1 MSSQQQY
8 EIKKQAQ
15 TEATILVTVDSQTV
29 QDKIQAVYQ
38 RYSREVRVPGFRPGR
53 VPKSYLETR
62 FGREAFLA
70 EAQDELKR
78 DQLPEALVHL
88 DLHPVSVAEIE
99 IVSFGESEPFVFEAA
114 FSVLPVVD
122 PPDYR
127 GIEVAAPRE
136 KEVTDED
143 IDRTLE
149 QIRTQFATLSDKAG
163 DTVSDGDIV
172 HVKED
177 DREWDARADGES
189 PITRA
194 LIGASVGSTVTIDA
208 ELPEGGRLQ
217 ARWEIAGLR
226 EVVLPEIDDDLAK
239 DAGFDSLE
247 TLRTDI
253 RTRMARER
261 AAQHRRIVDT
271 RLLDA
276 LVEKAEIPLPETFID
291 DLVDDEVERLRE
303 SLEDS
308 PSAPSFAEYLEVRET
323 DEEKLREDL
332 RESVSLR
339 VRREL
344 LLRKLAEEAG
354 IAIDDGELG
363 ELATEDA
370 KEAGEDPLRFAARL
384 KAEDRWDD
392 FRSGKV
398 NERVFA
404 LLRAEANVREEE
416 E

>member
-8 EIKKQAQ
+8 EIKEREQ

-29 QDKIQAVYQ
+29 QNKIQAIYR
-38 RYSREVRVPGFRPGR
+38 RYAREVRVPGFRPGR
-53 VPKSYLETR
+53 VPRNYLDTR

-78 DQLPEALVHL
+78 DQLPEALDQL
-88 DLHPVSVAEIE
+88 DLRPVSVPKIE
-99 IVSFGESEPFVFEAA
+99 IVSFGESDPFVFEAA
-114 FSVLPVVD
+114 FSVLPVVE

-127 GIEVAAPRE
+127 GIEITVPRE

-143 IDRTLE
+143 IERVVGQIGTRFSTL
-149 QIRTQFATLSDKAG
+149 TDKAG

-172 HVKED
+172 HVKEH

-189 PITRA
+189 PIMQA
-194 LIGASVGSTVTIDA
+194 LIGGSVGSTVAIDA

-217 ARWEIAGLR
+217 TSWEIVGLR

-239 DAGFDSLE
+239 DAGFDGLE
-247 TLRTDI
+247 ALRTDI
-253 RTRMARER
+253 RTTMTRER
-261 AAQHRRIVDT
+261 AAQHSRMVDR

-276 LVEKAEIPLPETFID
+276 LVEKAEIPLPEAFID
-291 DLVDDEVERLRE
+291 HLVDDEVKRLRE

-308 PSAPSFAEYLEVRET
+308 PSGPSFAEYLEMRET

-332 RESVSLR
+332 RESISLR

-344 LLRKLAEEAG
+344 LLRKLAEAAG
-354 IAIDDGELG
+354 IVIDDDELG
-363 ELATEDA
+363 ELATDDA
-370 KEAGEDPLRFAARL
+370 REAGEDPLRFAARL

-392 FRSGKV
+392 YRSSKV

-404 LLRAEANVREEE
+404 LLRTAANVREEE
-416 E
+416 